1 MKKLG
6 IFFKLCI
13 AFGLIGGLVNSCVK
27 KDFDA
32 PPFVDERQD
41 INPTLTI
48 RALKSMHTIGT
59 YKALTSDDIIRGTVV
74 GDDASG
80 NIFKTLHIQDETG
93 GIEVKIN
100 AVSLFNFYPAGTT
113 IAIKLKGLYMGD
125 YNGQIQLGGSYEVS
139 GTRININGIEEALYK
154 NYIVRAKTD
163 IPVTPL
169 AISISQLNTG
179 HTSMLVELNN
189 VNFINSDVNVV
200 FADVPGKNPL
210 NRTLEDCDGSQIVMR
225 TSGYAS
231 FGDAL
236 TPAGKKKIV
245 AIFTVYGTTK
255 QLVLRDLTDIKA
267 PDGPCVSNDVKIGD
281 VRALYA
287 NNTSLL
293 VPSGIKIRGIVIT
306 DKVGSNIT
314 NKNIAIQGDDGKGI
328 VIRFN
333 ATNTF
338 NLGDDV
344 EFDIAGAELSEFN
357 GLIQINNLPLAKAI
371 RKGTGAIVTPKE
383 ITISALL
390 ADFENHES
398 TLVAIKNVT
407 ISSTSGTT
415 FSGTT
420 KLTDATGTIDHYT
433 TGFATFSGSTFP
445 TAQQG
450 KIVGVVGQG
459 GSSQAKQISIRNLSD
474 IQP

>member
-200 FADVPGKNPL
+200 FADVPGKNSL

-225 TSGYAS
+225 TSGYSS

-245 AIFTVYGTTK
+245 AIFTVFGTTK

-267 PDGPCVSNDVKIGD
+267 PDGQCVVTLDKVGD
-281 VRALYA
+281 IRALF
-287 NNTSLL
+287 
-293 VPSGIKIRGIVIT
+293 SGSATTLPAGKKMRGIVIT

-328 VIRFN
+328 IVRFS

-338 NLGDDV
+338 DLGDEV
-344 EFDIAGAELSEFN
+344 EFDLGGAELSEFN
-357 GLIQINNLPLAKAI
+357 GLLQINNLPLSKASK
-371 RKGTGAIVTPKE
+371 KGTGTITPKE
-383 ITISALL
+383 ITIGALL

-415 FSGTT
+415 FNGTT
-420 KLTDATGTIDHYT
+420 KLTDASGSIDHYT
-433 TGFATFSGSTFP
+433 TSFATFSGSTFP